1 VISVKC
7 GGVLQLIIWYYI
19 IRSSTVLGVV
29 INKNIREILMARKKN
44 WKQKKHEEKVFGF
57 RNWAAKHNK
66 HKGGSHKSKK
76 DYDRKS
82 LVRKLKKFI
91 KGL

>member
-1 VISVKC
+1 MK
-7 GGVLQLIIWYYI
+7 
-19 IRSSTVLGVV
+19 
-29 INKNIREILMARKKN
+29 KKN

-57 RNWAAKHNK
+57 RNWVAKHNR

-76 DYDRKS
+76 DYDKKS
-82 LVRKLKKFI
+82 LKQKLKQFI

>member
-1 VISVKC
+1 MSRK
-7 GGVLQLIIWYYI
+7 
-19 IRSSTVLGVV
+19 
-29 INKNIREILMARKKN
+29 KKN

-82 LVRKLKKFI
+82 LVRKLKNYI